1 MIRRL
6 LRRSFVSGIAAL
18 AIAGLAGAVHA
29 TGMANTPNAQLA
41 QAGKAAGS
49 AAAGLGSHAGHNHG
63 AAEIADADPAEL
75 HKPGDLPDL
84 VIGRAD
90 APITIIEYASI
101 TCSHC
106 GRFHQVLLPQV
117 KKKYIDTGI
126 ARLVIR
132 EFPLESVAAA
142 SAMLVRCAK
151 PAAQLP
157 FLDALFARQQQWL
170 TEKDVRVAL
179 VAMAAEFG
187 IDAAGFEA
195 CLSDDALLAKVAA
208 SRSRANEQF
217 GVKSTPTFFINGKPL
232 IGPQT
237 IEEFDEIIGPLQK
250 AK

>member
-6 LRRSFVSGIAAL
+6 LRRLLGPGLVAL
-18 AIAGLAGAVHA
+18 AVLGPASVAHA
-29 TGMANTPNAQLA
+29 TGTANIQVA

-49 AAAGLGSHAGHNHG
+49 AVAGQGSHAGHNHG
-63 AAEIADADPAEL
+63 AAEIADVDPAAL

-84 VIGRAD
+84 VIGRSN
-90 APITIIEYASI
+90 APITIVEYASI

-106 GRFHQVLLPQV
+106 GRFHQMLLPEV

-142 SAMLVRCAK
+142 AAMLVRCAK
-151 PAAQLP
+151 PPAQLP
-157 FLDALFARQQQWL
+157 FLEALFARQQQWL
-170 TEKDVRVAL
+170 AQRDVRDAL
-179 VAMAAEFG
+179 VAIAGEFG
-187 IDAAGFEA
+187 IDATGFDA
-195 CLSDDALLAKVAA
+195 CLSDDALLNKIAA

-217 GVKSTPTFFINGKPL
+217 GVKSTPTFFVNGKGL

-237 IEEFDEIIGPLQK
+237 IAEFDAIIGPMRQ